1 MTGDPANDRWVL
13 LHQGEYYYNPAVPQ
27 VRQMV
32 IDGVREIVEG
42 YDVDGI
48 HFDDYFYPGVNDGD
62 AALWFDK
69 PEYLVSGSS
78 MSIADWRRD
87 NVNQLVKGIYS
98 TIKSIKPG
106 VVFGISRRGTL
117 RISVRIQDYLSILI
131 HG

>member
-1 MTGDPANDRWVL
+1 
-13 LHQGEYYYNPAVPQ
+13 
-27 VRQMV
+27 MV